1 MTWWGQLLSSIVFA
15 VLIVWGLHILNIRR
29 FQRLPEYRVP
39 LLERL
44 ARIAVGKVERQQGSN
59 MSSKAK
65 KTLAMSIIVNLCKDL
80 HAPLFPSEAMDSAID
95 AAFFLLPEKKPAE
108 PRE

>member
-44 ARIAVGKVERQQGSN
+44 ARIAVHKVEQQQGGN

-65 KTLAMSIIVNLCKDL
+65 KALAMSIVVNLCKDN
-80 HAPLFPSEAMDSAID
+80 HAPLFTADSMDSAID
-95 AAFFLLPEKKPAE
+95 AAFFLLPERKPDE
-108 PRE
+108 PGE